1 MFKLSRSI
9 DSEVPQRICVLGVGG
24 GGCRAVD
31 YLVGGI
37 GGPTVAAVNTDSK
50 SLSESKAM
58 TKIQLGVS
66 DSEGFGTGGD
76 ADLGRMS
83 AERDIEMIRGMFT
96 DADVAV
102 VVTCLGGGTGSG
114 ATPVILKAAHAAGV
128 FTIVLATQP
137 FEFEGEKRK
146 SAAASAEAAVA
157 AEADVTCLINNER
170 LFGAVGGSNIK
181 ESFEK
186 ADKALAAGVCSLW
199 QMLVQPAF
207 IGIDVADLRALVSRS
222 SGACLFG
229 FGDAHGITRGASAVG
244 ALLEGPVF
252 DKGRDLRTC
261 DTALV
266 CVAGSHDLT
275 LAEAGDVM
283 SSISKEVPDDCNLI
297 MGAVINDDWVDR
309 MMVSVFVTD
318 RKRVVRS
325 KPSGGSG
332 VSSAPKGRRNRKR
345 VMQDKLKL
353 DVFSKGRFKNVEA
366 TILDGMDLD
375 IPTYVRLGVE
385 IEK

>member
-31 YLVGGI
+31 YLVGGS
-37 GGPTVAAVNTDSK
+37 GGPTIAAVNTDSR

-58 TKIQLGVS
+58 TKIQLGIS
-66 DSEGFGTGGD
+66 DAEGFGTGGD
-76 ADLGRMS
+76 VDLGRMS
-83 AERDIEMIRGMFT
+83 GERDVEMIRGMFT

-146 SAAASAEAAVA
+146 STAESSLNAVIAA
-157 AEADVTCLINNER
+157 ADVTCLIDNDR
-170 LFGAVGGSNIK
+170 LFGAVGGKNIK

-186 ADKALAAGVCSLW
+186 ADKALAAGVRSLW

-207 IGIDVADLRALVSRS
+207 MGIDLADLRALVSRS
-222 SGACLFG
+222 GGACLFG
-229 FGDAHGITRGASAVG
+229 FGDARGVTRGASAVSS
-244 ALLEGPVF
+244 LLEGPVF
-252 DKGRDLRTC
+252 DKGRALRTSG
-261 DTALV
+261 TALV
-266 CVAGSHDLT
+266 CIAGSHDLT
-275 LAEAGDVM
+275 LTEVGDVM
-283 SSISKEVPDDCNLI
+283 SAISKEAPDDCNLI
-297 MGAVINDDWVDR
+297 MGTVVNDDWIDR
-309 MMVSVFVTD
+309 VMVSVFVTD
-318 RKRVVRS
+318 RKRVVTS
-325 KPSGGSG
+325 KPVGGAG
-332 VSSAPKGRRNRKR
+332 TSSSTKGRRNRKR
-345 VMQDKLKL
+345 AMQDKLKL
-353 DVFSKGRFKNVEA
+353 DIYGKGRFKNVEA

-375 IPTYVRLGVE
+375 IPTYVRLGID